1 MHLTATTAS
10 LVGSAAGLPGRALL
24 LVALLV
30 AASAGWWVAQHRSGR
45 FRPAP
50 AAARGAAGTAGDVG
64 AVRLTTD
71 DLGTPLGARATLVQL
86 STATCATC
94 PGVRRVLGALAEE
107 HDGVRHVDVD
117 AEARMD
123 LVRRFDVRRTPTV
136 LLLDAEG
143 TVRGRASGPL
153 TATQARSALTE
164 VLGAAGLTT
173 TRPTTA
179 RSAR

>member
-50 AAARGAAGTAGDVG
+50 AAPRGAAGDVG
-64 AVRLTTD
+64 AARLTTE